1 LEGRAVIRFVCG
13 KALRFLLLLV
23 AVASVSYGILCLSPI
38 DPIRAYVGD
47 DALRIGPEQRQK
59 IAARWGLDKSAGQR
73 YALWLGHIVRG
84 DLGRSQIYDRPV
96 VDVILEKAHLSAG
109 LMAVAWCLSG
119 ILGFVL
125 GVLAGASH
133 GSWLDRLLR
142 WFAYL
147 VASAPAFW
155 VGMLLLVVF
164 SVTLQ
169 VTPSCCASP
178 PGTNPGQVSLGQ
190 WLHHL
195 ILPALTLSFT
205 GVANVL
211 LQTRQK
217 MLDVLKNDYVLL
229 ARAQGASL
237 PAIVWHHGL
246 RNVSV
251 PAINIHFASFS
262 ELFGG
267 AVLAEQVFAY
277 PGLGQATVQAGLRGD
292 LPLLLGIVL
301 ASAVFVFTG
310 NAMADLFSRMVD
322 PRIRLGART

>member
-1 LEGRAVIRFVCG
+1 MIRFVCG
-13 KALRFLLLLV
+13 KALRLLLLLV

-38 DPIRAYVGD
+38 DPVRAYVGD
-47 DALRIGPEQRQK
+47 DALRISPEQRQK
-59 IAARWGLDKSAGQR
+59 IEARWGLDKSAGQR
-73 YALWLGHIVRG
+73 YALWLGRIVRG

-119 ILGFVL
+119 ILGFAL

-133 GSWLDRLLR
+133 GSWIDRLLR

-178 PGTNPGQVSLGQ
+178 PGTDPSQVSFGQ

-195 ILPALTLSFT
+195 ILPALTLSLT

-217 MLDVLKNDYVLL
+217 TLDVLRSDYALL

-237 PAIVWHHGL
+237 AAIVWHHGL

-251 PAINIHFASFS
+251 PAINIHFAAFS

-292 LPLLLGIVL
+292 VPLLLGIVL
-301 ASAVFVFTG
+301 ASAVFVFAG
-310 NAMADLFSRMVD
+310 NTMADVFSRMVD

>member
-1 LEGRAVIRFVCG
+1 MGR
-13 KALRFLLLLV
+13 
-23 AVASVSYGILCLSPI
+23 
-38 DPIRAYVGD
+38 
-47 DALRIGPEQRQK
+47 
-59 IAARWGLDKSAGQR
+59 
-73 YALWLGHIVRG
+73 IVRG

-119 ILGFVL
+119 ILGFAL

-133 GSWLDRLLR
+133 GSWIDRLLR

-178 PGTNPGQVSLGQ
+178 PGTDPSHVSFRQ

-195 ILPALTLSFT
+195 ILPALTLSLT

-217 MLDVLKNDYVLL
+217 MLDVPKSDYALL
-229 ARAQGASL
+229 ARAQGARL

-251 PAINIHFASFS
+251 PAINIHFAAFS

-301 ASAVFVFTG
+301 ASAVFVFAG
-310 NAMADLFSRMVD
+310 NTMADVFSRTVD

>member
-1 LEGRAVIRFVCG
+1 VTRLASA
-13 KALRFLLLLV
+13 KLLRLVVLLV
-23 AVASVSYGILCLSPI
+23 AVSSLSYGILCLSPI
-38 DPIRAYVGD
+38 DPVLAYVGD
-47 DALRIGPEQRQK
+47 DALHISPEQRHK
-59 IAARWGLDKSAGQR
+59 IAERWGLDKPAGKR
-73 YALWLGHIVRG
+73 FALWLGRIVRG

-96 VDVILEKAHLSAG
+96 LDVIVEKAHLSAG

-119 ILGFVL
+119 ILGFTL
-125 GVLAGASH
+125 GVLAGAAQ

-155 VGMLLLVVF
+155 VGMILLVVF
-164 SVTLQ
+164 SVTLRM
-169 VTPSCCASP
+169 VPSCCAAP
-178 PGTNPGQVSLGQ
+178 PGMEPSQVGFGL
-190 WLHHL
+190 WLRHL
-195 ILPALTLSFT
+195 ILPALTLSLT
-205 GVANVL
+205 GVANML
-211 LQTRQK
+211 LHTRQRL
-217 MLDVLKNDYVLL
+217 LDVLKSDYALL

-237 PAIVWHHGL
+237 SAIVWHHGL
-246 RNVSV
+246 RNISV

-292 LPLLLGIVL
+292 VPLLLGIVL

-310 NAMADLFSRMVD
+310 NAMADLLSRIVD

>member
-1 LEGRAVIRFVCG
+1 
-13 KALRFLLLLV
+13 
-23 AVASVSYGILCLSPI
+23 
-38 DPIRAYVGD
+38 
-47 DALRIGPEQRQK
+47 
-59 IAARWGLDKSAGQR
+59 
-73 YALWLGHIVRG
+73 
-84 DLGRSQIYDRPV
+84 
-96 VDVILEKAHLSAG
+96 
-109 LMAVAWCLSG
+109 MAVAWCLSG
-119 ILGFVL
+119 ILGFAF
-125 GVLAGASH
+125 GVLAGARH

-178 PGTNPGQVSLGQ
+178 PGTDPNQVSFVQ
-190 WLHHL
+190 WFHHL
-195 ILPALTLSFT
+195 VLPALTLSFT
-205 GVANVL
+205 GVANML

-217 MLDVLKNDYVLL
+217 MLDVLRSDYALL

-251 PAINIHFASFS
+251 PAINIQFASFS

-267 AVLAEQVFAY
+267 AALAEQVFAY

-292 LPLLLGIVL
+292 VPLLLGIVL

-310 NAMADLFSRMVD
+310 NAMADVLSRIAD
-322 PRIRLGART
+322 PRIRLGAMT